1 MRVSYLGTSESAA
14 FIAANSVRIP
24 LYSEPVKPSDLSK
37 QPEDKS
43 VDLNALCIPNPTA
56 TFFVRAQGEPMERE
70 DIQTGDVLVVE
81 RSLTAR
87 HGDIVIAFEHGK
99 MAVMT
104 LELKPDVLLRPKNK
118 AYAAKKVTPV
128 VENEVS
134 SLEVFGVVTSVVRQL
149 ERGE

>member
-24 LYSEPVKPSDLSK
+24 LYSESVQLSDLSK

-43 VDLNALCIPNPTA
+43 LDLNALCIPNPAT

-70 DIQTGDVLVVE
+70 DIQTGDVLVVD

-118 AYAAKKVTPV
+118 AYAATVTPA

-149 ERGE
+149 ERG

>member
-24 LYSEPVKPSDLSK
+24 LYSESVQLSDLSK
-37 QPEDKS
+37 QPKDNS
-43 VDLNALCIPNPTA
+43 LDLNALCIPNPAA

-70 DIQTGDVLVVE
+70 DIHSGDVLVVD

-118 AYAAKKVTPV
+118 AYAATVTPV
-128 VENEVS
+128 IKKDAS

-149 ERGE
+149 ERG

>member
-24 LYSEPVKPSDLSK
+24 LYSESVQFSDLGK
-37 QPEDKS
+37 QPEGKS
-43 VDLNALCIPNPTA
+43 VDLNALCIPNPAA

-70 DIQTGDVLVVE
+70 DIHSGDVLVVD

-118 AYAAKKVTPV
+118 AYAATVTPV
-128 VENEVS
+128 IKNEAS

-149 ERGE
+149 ERG

>member
-24 LYSEPVKPSDLSK
+24 LYSESMDFA
-37 QPEDKS
+37 
-43 VDLNALCIPNPTA
+43 DLNSQPVDTGMDLNTLCIPNPAA

-70 DIQTGDVLVVE
+70 NIQTGDVLVVN

-87 HGDIVIAFEHGK
+87 HGDIVIAFEQGK

-104 LELKPDVLLRPKNK
+104 LELKPDVLLRPKNQ
-118 AYAAKKVTPV
+118 AYAARKVTPS
-128 VENEVS
+128 VESDVPT
-134 SLEVFGVVTSVVRQL
+134 LEVFGVVTSIVRQL
-149 ERGE
+149 ERH

>member
-24 LYSEPVKPSDLSK
+24 LYSQSDKLSPLIK
-37 QPEDKS
+37 RSDDKTL
-43 VDLNALCIPNPTA
+43 DLNALCVDNPAT
-56 TFFVRAQGEPMERE
+56 TFFVRAQGEPIAKV
-70 DIQTGDVLVVE
+70 DINTGDVLVVD

-118 AYAAKKVTPV
+118 AYAASTSPILETGKA
-128 VENEVS
+128 S
-134 SLEVFGVVTSVVRQL
+134 DLEVFGVVTSVVRQL
-149 ERGE
+149 ERG